1 MKKKKE
7 RRSEDEKLEIV
18 KGLRLIDDTLFEVFI
33 SDGDACEELLQV
45 ILDNPGLRIDR
56 STLVPQKTFSIQQ
69 GRSVRVDAYVE
80 GEEDT
85 VFNVE
90 IQKSNDT
97 NHVKRVRYN
106 AACITVRRSE
116 PGDRFDDIQEL
127 YIVYI
132 TDFDLF
138 KSGLSAYH
146 VEPCI
151 KETGE
156 FVDNGL
162 HQIYI
167 NAHGRDGS
175 RISRLM
181 KHFNEPDFS
190 DEEFPK
196 ISDKVHRLK
205 HDKKEMF
212 GMCKAVE
219 DYANKRAKEYAE
231 EYAKEYAEK
240 QSIRIYIEA
249 TMKYSGLPEDKIIE
263 EVVNRFN
270 ITKEEAKEYYDE
282 CNYQE

>member
-7 RRSEDEKLEIV
+7 RRLEDEKLEIV
-18 KGLRLIDDTLFEVFI
+18 KGLRLIDDALFEAFI

-90 IQKSNDT
+90 IQKSNNT
-97 NHVKRVRYN
+97 NHVKRARYN
-106 AACITVRRSE
+106 AACITVKRSE

-196 ISDKVHRLK
+196 ISDKIHRLK

-219 DYANKRAKEYAE
+219 DYAKEYAE
-231 EYAKEYAEK
+231 E

-249 TMKYSGLPEDKIIE
+249 TMKYSGLSEDKIIE

-282 CNYQE
+282 CSTLK

>member
-1 MKKKKE
+1 M
-7 RRSEDEKLEIV
+7 
-18 KGLRLIDDTLFEVFI
+18 LILT
-33 SDGDACEELLQV
+33 
-45 ILDNPGLRIDR
+45 
-56 STLVPQKTFSIQQ
+56 
-69 GRSVRVDAYVE
+69 

-90 IQKSNDT
+90 IQKSNNT
-97 NHVKRVRYN
+97 NHVKIARYN
-106 AACITVRRSE
+106 AACITVKRSE

-263 EVVNRFN
+263 EVVNRFK

-282 CNYQE
+282 CSFWE

>member
-1 MKKKKE
+1 MRMKKKKE

-18 KGLRLIDDTLFEVFI
+18 KGLRLIDDTLFEAFI

-97 NHVKRVRYN
+97 NHVKRARYN
-106 AACITVRRSE
+106 AACITVKRSE

-219 DYANKRAKEYAE
+219 DYAK
-231 EYAKEYAEK
+231 K
-240 QSIRIYIEA
+240 QGIRIYIEA
-249 TMKYSGLPEDKIIE
+249 TLEYSGLPEDKVIE
-263 EVVNRFN
+263 KVVNRFN

>member
-18 KGLRLIDDTLFEVFI
+18 KGLRLIDDTLFEAFI

-97 NHVKRVRYN
+97 NHVKRARYN
-106 AACITVRRSE
+106 AACITVKRSE

-196 ISDKVHRLK
+196 ISDKVHRL
-205 HDKKEMF
+205 DKKEMF

-219 DYANKRAKEYAE
+219 DYANKRAK

-263 EVVNRFN
+263 EVVNRFK

-282 CNYQE
+282 CSFWE

>member
-1 MKKKKE
+1 MRMKKKKE
-7 RRSEDEKLEIV
+7 RRLEDEKLEIV
-18 KGLRLIDDTLFEVFI
+18 RGLRLIDDTLFEAFI

-56 STLVPQKTFSIQQ
+56 TTLVPQKTFSIQQ

-90 IQKSNDT
+90 IQKSNNT
-97 NHVKRVRYN
+97 NHVKRARYN
-106 AACITVRRSE
+106 AACITVKRSE

-219 DYANKRAKEYAE
+219 DYAKEYAE
-231 EYAKEYAEK
+231 E
-240 QSIRIYIEA
+240 QSIKIYIEA
-249 TMKYSGLPEDKIIE
+249 TMKYSGMPEDEIIE

-282 CNYQE
+282 CSTLK

>member
-45 ILDNPGLRIDR
+45 ILDNHGLRIDR

-97 NHVKRVRYN
+97 NHVKRARYN
-106 AACITVRRSE
+106 AACITVKRSE

-219 DYANKRAKEYAE
+219 DYANKRGI
-231 EYAKEYAEK
+231 
-240 QSIRIYIEA
+240 QNYIEA
-249 TMKYSGLPEDKIIE
+249 TLEYSDLSEDKIIE
-263 EVVNRFN
+263 KVVNRFN

>member
-1 MKKKKE
+1 M
-7 RRSEDEKLEIV
+7 
-18 KGLRLIDDTLFEVFI
+18 
-33 SDGDACEELLQV
+33 
-45 ILDNPGLRIDR
+45 
-56 STLVPQKTFSIQQ
+56 
-69 GRSVRVDAYVE
+69 
-80 GEEDT
+80 
-85 VFNVE
+85 
-90 IQKSNDT
+90 
-97 NHVKRVRYN
+97 
-106 AACITVRRSE
+106 
-116 PGDRFDDIQEL
+116 
-127 YIVYI
+127 YI

-219 DYANKRAKEYAE
+219 DYANKRGI
-231 EYAKEYAEK
+231 
-240 QSIRIYIEA
+240 QNYIEA
-249 TMKYSGLPEDKIIE
+249 TLEYSDLSEDKIIE
-263 EVVNRFN
+263 KVVNRFN

-282 CNYQE
+282 CNFWE